1 MLYYRYLDIIEPTI
15 GVFIRRGKN
24 QTASQS
30 EPRERVVSPTT
41 ARYRA
46 RDILIQMSISL
57 NTGEIYKYKY
67 LHESIS
73 IYPSLSVVVLTASKC
88 CLSPLAA
95 NQEGLTCCFHG
106 Q

>member
-1 MLYYRYLDIIEPTI
+1 MLHYRYLDIIEPTN
-15 GVFIRRGKN
+15 GVFIRRGQN

-57 NTGEIYKYKY
+57 KTGEIYKYKY

-88 CLSPLAA
+88 CLSPLATY
-95 NQEGLTCCFHG
+95 QEGFTCCFY
-106 Q
+106 